1 MPSRLPAR
9 EASPSMPTQD
19 PARDPTAERLR
30 LARFYADLTDVE
42 LEELAGVAATL
53 TEPARAA
60 LRAELGRRKL
70 EVELSDAPPPPR
82 EVRMRRLVT
91 IRRFRD
97 LPEALIAKGILDS
110 AGIES
115 SFSDDTMVR
124 MDWFWSNLLGGVKL
138 RVAPEDAL
146 VANELLDQGI
156 PEGFEVPG
164 VGEHRQPRCPDC
176 GSLDVSFEDLN
187 KGVAAISTALSLPI
201 ALHPRRWKCAA
212 CGHTWREPE
221 GEGTA
226 A

>member
-1 MPSRLPAR
+1 
-9 EASPSMPTQD
+9 MPTLD

-30 LARFYADLTDVE
+30 LARFYADLTDGE
-42 LEELAGVAATL
+42 LKELAAVAVSL

-60 LRAELGRRKL
+60 LRAELDRRKL
-70 EVELSDAPPPPR
+70 DVELSVAAPEPR
-82 EVRMRRLVT
+82 EVKMRALVT

-146 VANELLDQGI
+146 LACELLERDIPDQI
-156 PEGFEVPG
+156 ELPG
-164 VGEHRQPRCPDC
+164 LGEHSQPRCPHCD
-176 GSLDVSFEDLN
+176 SLDISFEDLN
-187 KGVAAISTALSLPI
+187 KGVAAVTTAIGLPI
-201 ALHPRRWKCAA
+201 ALHPQRWKCHA

-221 GEGTA
+221 GTA

>member
-1 MPSRLPAR
+1 MPNL
-9 EASPSMPTQD
+9 D

-30 LARFYADLTDVE
+30 LARFYADLSDGE
-42 LEELAGVAATL
+42 LEELAAVATSL

-70 EVELSDAPPPPR
+70 DIELSEAAPERR
-82 EVRMRRLVT
+82 EVKMRALVT

-97 LPEALIAKGILDS
+97 LPEALVAKGILDS

-115 SFSDDTMVR
+115 SFSDETMVR

-146 VANELLDQGI
+146 VACELLERDI
-156 PEGFEVPG
+156 PGQIDVPG
-164 VGEHRQPRCPDC
+164 VGEHSQPRCPDC

-187 KGVAAISTALSLPI
+187 KGVAAVSTAIGLPI
-201 ALHPRRWKCAA
+201 ALHPHRWKCHS

-221 GEGTA
+221 GTA

>member
-1 MPSRLPAR
+1 MSTL
-9 EASPSMPTQD
+9 D

-30 LARFYADLTDVE
+30 LARFYAEMTDGE
-42 LEELAGVAATL
+42 LEALAAVASSL

-60 LRAELGRRKL
+60 LRAELSRRHL
-70 EVELSDAPPPPR
+70 DVELSDAASPR
-82 EVRMRRLVT
+82 SEVEIRPLVT

-97 LPEALIAKGILDS
+97 LPEALVAKGILES

-115 SFSDDTMVR
+115 SFQDDTMVR

-146 VANELLDQGI
+146 VASELLEGRI
-156 PEGFEVPG
+156 PERIEVPG
-164 VGEHRQPRCPDC
+164 VGEQAQPRCPDC

-187 KGVAAISTALSLPI
+187 KAVAAVSTAIGVPI
-201 ALHPRRWKCAA
+201 ALHPRRWKCHG

-221 GEGTA
+221 DSA